1 MKFWKW
7 LDFQQMEMQ
16 QESWKVDRVWKIAK
30 VENEDYEN
38 LDSKKREEY
47 EQSSSS
53 TT

>member
-16 QESWKVDRVWKIAK
+16 QGSWKLDRVWKIAK
-30 VENEDYEN
+30 VENEEYEN
-38 LDSKKREEY
+38 LDSNKCEEC